1 MSFLKFI
8 KNNFDRVLA
17 VDSEFCYA
25 DHTKTI
31 QSRVVCFVYQDVF
44 NPKDV
49 FKYWTA
55 DKRFNDPPF
64 DFRKCLLIPFNA
76 VAEGHSWL
84 HLLQGMPNNIWDTYV
99 ENARLYKTFRSG
111 KGALDLLTT
120 AQHYGI
126 TEVMTKEHKTEM
138 RNMIINNDTY
148 DDEQREQ
155 ILDYCL
161 DDVELTRKVFIEQ
174 VLDIEKKNNL
184 KTEEDY
190 KTEISQIMFR
200 GASQLHVAK
209 IEKAGIDV
217 NYPRVRDF
225 RNYWDKV
232 ELQTI
237 QELDKKINVHD
248 EDGTERYE
256 KFVELVKRNKL
267 FGKWERTFKTNKL
280 RTDKKYLDKIIK
292 KFPELLD
299 FQIFKQI
306 KQLKAYT
313 KLSVFNPCADGKLR
327 CSWNMFGTE
336 TGRCT
341 PSTNANIF
349 GGAKWQ
355 RCLIKPGFG
364 YVMFYLDY
372 EQQELAIQGYLS
384 GDKKLIEAYK
394 SGDGYLQ
401 SAKWLSLVPDYAT
414 KDSHPEEREIVK
426 VLFLAQG
433 YGAGPGYVAGQIK
446 CSLLYAKHLLR
457 MFKKLYSTY
466 NDWISKVLRK
476 VAITNK
482 ITTNLGWQRY
492 SNGTFKI
499 NKEGQLKSI
508 RNTLLNFPAQGNGS
522 DILRQAIIKLHEAGF
537 VINAPVH
544 DAVLISIPIGNEDK
558 EVKIAQ
564 RIMEESAEFV
574 IGNKIRVGIEKVDP
588 HFKVKEKHKET
599 FNLIFKK
606 IDEYKYLAQSR
617 QQPGSQS

>member
-1 MSFLKFI
+1 
-8 KNNFDRVLA
+8 
-17 VDSEFCYA
+17 
-25 DHTKTI
+25 
-31 QSRVVCFVYQDVF
+31 
-44 NPKDV
+44 
-49 FKYWTA
+49 
-55 DKRFNDPPF
+55 
-64 DFRKCLLIPFNA
+64 
-76 VAEGHSWL
+76 
-84 HLLQGMPNNIWDTYV
+84 
-99 ENARLYKTFRSG
+99 
-111 KGALDLLTT
+111 
-120 AQHYGI
+120 
-126 TEVMTKEHKTEM
+126 
-138 RNMIINNDTY
+138 
-148 DDEQREQ
+148 
-155 ILDYCL
+155 
-161 DDVELTRKVFIEQ
+161 
-174 VLDIEKKNNL
+174 
-184 KTEEDY
+184 
-190 KTEISQIMFR
+190 MFR

-209 IEKAGIDV
+209 IEKTGIDID
-217 NYPRVRDF
+217 YPRVMDF
-225 RNYWDKV
+225 RKYWSEC
-232 ELQTI
+232 ELETI
-237 QELDKKINVHD
+237 RELDKKINVHD

-355 RCLIKPGFG
+355 RCLIKPRFG
-364 YVMFYLDY
+364 YVMYYLDY

-433 YGAGPGYVAGQIK
+433 YGAGPGYVAGQVK

-457 MFKKLYSTY
+457 MFKNLYKTY
-466 NDWISKVLRK
+466 NAWISKVLRK

-537 VINAPVH
+537 LINAPVH
-544 DAVLISIPIGNEDK
+544 DALLISIPRGNEDK

-588 HFKVKEKHKET
+588 HFKVKEKHKEI

-606 IDEYKYLAQSR
+606 IDEFKYLAQSV
-617 QQPGSQS
+617 QQPGSHQ

>member
-1 MSFLKFI
+1 MSFLNFI
-8 KNNFDRVLA
+8 RKSFDRVLA
-17 VDSEFCYA
+17 VDSEFSFA

-64 DFRKCLLIPFNA
+64 DFRRCLIIPFKA

-138 RNMIINNDTY
+138 RNMVIDNETY
-148 DDEQREQ
+148 TEEQREQ

-174 VLDIEKKNNL
+174 VKDIEKKNNL

-209 IEKAGIDV
+209 IEKTGIDID
-217 NYPRVRDF
+217 YPRVMDF
-225 RNYWDKV
+225 RKYWSEC
-232 ELQTI
+232 ELETI
-237 QELDKKINVHD
+237 RELDKKINVHD

-355 RCLIKPGFG
+355 RCLIKPRFG
-364 YVMFYLDY
+364 YVMYYLDY

-401 SAKWLSLVPDYAT
+401 SAKWLNLVPDYAT
-414 KDSHPEEREIVK
+414 KDSHEDEREIVK

-433 YGAGPGYVAGQIK
+433 YGAGPGYVAGQVK

-457 MFKKLYSTY
+457 MFKNLYKTY
-466 NDWISKVLRK
+466 NAWISKVLRK

-537 VINAPVH
+537 LINAPVH
-544 DAVLISIPIGNEDK
+544 DALLISIPRGNEDK
-558 EVKIAQ
+558 DVKIAQ

-588 HFKVKEKHKET
+588 HFKDKEKHKEI

-606 IDEYKYLAQSR
+606 IDEFKYLAQSR
-617 QQPGSQS
+617 QQPGSHQ